1 MTTKENLIHEIIDME
16 WGLFQK
22 TRNIGGPADC
32 QKDRKAFELH
42 RISQALAWTEAPL
55 KSYLTD
61 LKEAVTQGRNLVSE
75 KYARMMESTDPEE
88 YARIEHLLPP
98 LSHEVSSLV
107 NKIIEIVIQ
116 WQEDLTER
124 FPYILERGRTLY
136 NSDDTPHSTSF
147 ETYLKG
153 ELETYSFK
161 TLELYYE
168 CLLEQKR
175 NNVNASEI
183 DLEHKINH
191 YGYDS
196 MEDANT
202 TLMKKIGGGFHVGH

>member
-1 MTTKENLIHEIIDME
+1 M
-16 WGLFQK
+16 
-22 TRNIGGPADC
+22 
-32 QKDRKAFELH
+32 
-42 RISQALAWTEAPL
+42 
-55 KSYLTD
+55 
-61 LKEAVTQGRNLVSE
+61 
-75 KYARMMESTDPEE
+75 
-88 YARIEHLLPP
+88 
-98 LSHEVSSLV
+98 

-124 FPYILERGRTLY
+124 FPYILERGRPLY
-136 NSDDTPHSTSF
+136 TSDDTPHSTSF

-153 ELETYSFK
+153 ELETYSLN
-161 TLELYYE
+161 TLALYYE

-196 MEDANT
+196 LEDANT
-202 TLMKKIGGGFHVGH
+202 ILMKKKEGDSHVGHYEGCHSGR